1 MIYKCDVFES
11 LILQVIIVIK
21 QKETFFLYSLF
32 ICALLCCFSIFWA
45 FSKLCFYSFFFLIFL
60 MSFYGARLNA
70 KSFDISIQWL
80 LTPIK
85 QTVLLFNLLFMIFIF
100 VV

>member
-45 FSKLCFYSFFFLIFL
+45 FSKLCFYSFFFL
-60 MSFYGARLNA
+60 
-70 KSFDISIQWL
+70 
-80 LTPIK
+80 
-85 QTVLLFNLLFMIFIF
+85 
-100 VV
+100 